1 MSSWPRQCIKCPAP
15 QRKMK
20 RANNTNSVT
29 TRFVARLVTQGNLRK
44 PTNIC
49 MRIEKHEIAM
59 IRSDAIIIMMNTSA
73 AIGEGRMHVIE
84 TVRVCVNYNEKPMSL
99 AIRSYRSLVEGEL
112 EL

>member
-1 MSSWPRQCIKCPAP
+1 
-15 QRKMK
+15 MK

-73 AIGEGRMHVIE
+73 AIGEGQMHVIE

-99 AIRSYRSLVEGEL
+99 AI
-112 EL
+112 

>member
-1 MSSWPRQCIKCPAP
+1 
-15 QRKMK
+15 MK

-59 IRSDAIIIMMNTSA
+59 IRSDAIIIMMNNSA